1 MYDRTEGGTETMGAF
16 DKAKDQAE
24 QMKGRAKEKVGD
36 ATDND
41 RLENEGRADELK
53 GKAKEE
59 WHDLKEKAE
68 DKLHDAKE
76 RMTGKDRDER

>member
-1 MYDRTEGGTETMGAF
+1 MGAF
-16 DKAKDQAE
+16 DKAKDKAE

-36 ATDND
+36 ATDNES
-41 RLENEGRADELK
+41 LANEGRTDELK

-59 WHDLKEKAE
+59 WHDLKEGAD

-76 RMTGKDRDER
+76 RMAGNDRDER